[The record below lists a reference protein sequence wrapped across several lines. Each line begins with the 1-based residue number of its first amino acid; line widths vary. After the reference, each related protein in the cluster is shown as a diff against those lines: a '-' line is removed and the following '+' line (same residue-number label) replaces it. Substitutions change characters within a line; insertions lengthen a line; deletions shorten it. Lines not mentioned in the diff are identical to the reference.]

1 MLNGTGTGGLFLHLT
16 PKRAAGVILA
26 AGYVLF
32 ALCALLLFH
41 WLVEGV
47 QMDVLLAFLLSHA
60 CGAVILYY
68 MRRAL
73 CYLHGERFS
82 SHNYGMFLLINA
94 IVLVV
99 NALTLYT
106 LDIASDKGLFA
117 AHVFATIVC
126 MIANAVLQ
134 LTQRK

>member
-1 MLNGTGTGGLFLHLT
+1 MHFT
-16 PKRAAGVILA
+16 PKRAAEAILA

-41 WLVEGV
+41 WLAGSL

-60 CGAVILYY
+60 CGIVILYY

-73 CYLHGERFS
+73 CYLRGERFS
-82 SHNYGMFLLINA
+82 SRSYGAFLLVNA

-106 LDIASDKGLFA
+106 LDIGSDRGMFTA
-117 AHVFATIVC
+117 CVFATIVC
-126 MIANAVLQ
+126 MAANVIMQVVQ
-134 LTQRK
+134 LKWSS